1 MKREYLTGSQQMN
14 DFIERF
20 YPGSVE
26 ELHQL
31 SDNITG
37 TAKFVEVSTKSP
49 KFTNTKSVTPVFVVP
64 GFKPQTIK
72 PLYEKLIFPAYEAR
86 LPDVVVSINDVAN
99 DLVNVSKTMHNIRAR
114 TFR

>member
-1 MKREYLTGSQQMN
+1 MN

-31 SDNITG
+31 NDKITDK
-37 TAKFVEVSTKSP
+37 AKFVEVPTKSP
-49 KFTNTKSVTPVFVVP
+49 KFNNTKSVTPVFVVP
-64 GFKPQTIK
+64 GFKPKYIK

-86 LPDVVVSINDVAN
+86 LPGVVVSIDDVAK
-99 DLVNVSKTMHNIRAR
+99 DLVDVSIITHNIRTR
-114 TFR
+114 TFH